1 MASIDTSSVQWKYK
15 TKQQK
20 QNIKRSGIC
29 VFKTIKKNIYFF
41 IQAKSK
47 DTEHFGPGN

>member
-1 MASIDTSSVQWKYK
+1 MASIDTSSEQWKYK

-20 QNIKRSGIC
+20 QNTKPSGIC
-29 VFKTIKKNIYFF
+29 VFKTIKKIYLF